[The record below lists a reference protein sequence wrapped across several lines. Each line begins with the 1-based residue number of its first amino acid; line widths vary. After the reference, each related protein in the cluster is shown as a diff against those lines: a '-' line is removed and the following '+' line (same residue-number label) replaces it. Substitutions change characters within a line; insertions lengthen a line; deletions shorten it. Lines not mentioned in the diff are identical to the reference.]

1 MKSVAMLALVLFAV
15 AAFAPGNGFGASARC
30 VVVEKK
36 GTVLVMDCG
45 DRAAGFPKKGRVKI
59 KTDRDRQ

>member
-1 MKSVAMLALVLFAV
+1 MKSVVMFALVLLAAAV
-15 AAFAPGNGFGASARC
+15 FAPNNGFCASARC

-36 GTVLVMDCG
+36 GTLLVMDCG
-45 DRAAGFPKKGRVKI
+45 DRAAGFPKKSRVKI

>member
-1 MKSVAMLALVLFAV
+1 MLALVLFTV
-15 AAFAPGNGFGASARC
+15 TTIAPVNGLGASARC

-59 KTDRDRQ
+59 KTDRDSQ